1 MIEETT
7 NQNMDFPNEEIK
19 YQQIMEEM
27 KQLVP
32 YLKQEMTF
40 CPSDNFI
47 FTLIETVDFYSLKRF
62 FKLKSNSDSEH
73 ESVLSKF
80 KESLL
85 TNISLLDSF
94 IVIPSKD
101 SLNFDKVKNKGNVFK
116 SPLVYNID
124 GDEVNIDI
132 ENEEKILFIYNNIP
146 DLNLFLEKNKNS
158 EKKIIC
164 LGVNPNFFE
173 QKKILKKN
181 GFLNKNNFQFFFIN
195 KDKDKSKSSLELN
208 FNNLPRVILIGANNI
223 ISEEK
228 TIKDINNLELEK
240 LVTNLSEDKKI
251 SNEERRKKDSNFIL
265 LENDN
270 KRKVIKAMNIYIDEI
285 GLKNVHFYVKS
296 KISIDNKGITKTRCY
311 PVFYGDTTKEGK
323 ELIDTLIKSLD
334 GQELFHDIQNKAN
347 SI

>member
-1 MIEETT
+1 MFEETT
-7 NQNMDFPNEEIK
+7 NLNMDFPNEEIK

-101 SLNFDKVKNKGNVFK
+101 SLNFDKVKNKGNAFK

-132 ENEEKILFIYNNIP
+132 ENEEKILFIYNNIL

-181 GFLNKNNFQFFFIN
+181 GFLNKNNFQFFFFN
-195 KDKDKSKSSLELN
+195 NENQHTELIM
-208 FNNLPRVILIGANNI
+208 NNLPRLIKIESNNI
-223 ISEEK
+223 F
-228 TIKDINNLELEK
+228 
-240 LVTNLSEDKKI
+240 SEDKSIKNNNFEIEKI
-251 SNEERRKKDSNFIL
+251 IEKKNEGANKTNNDYRKKDSNFIL
-265 LENDN
+265 LSNGH
-270 KRKVIKAMNIYIDEI
+270 KRKIIKGINIYLNEI
-285 GLKNVHFYVKS
+285 GLKDVHFYVKS
-296 KISIDNKGITKTRCY
+296 KISIDKKGITKTRCY
-311 PVFYGDTTKEGK
+311 PIFYGDSNKEGND
-323 ELIDTLIKSLD
+323 LINVLIKSLE
-334 GQELFHDIQNKAN
+334 GQDLFHNIQNN
-347 SI
+347 VNII

>member
-1 MIEETT
+1 MFEETT

-19 YQQIMEEM
+19 YQQSMEEM

-32 YLKQEMTF
+32 YLKEEMKF
-40 CPSDNFI
+40 CPTENLI

-73 ESVLSKF
+73 ESVLAQF

-94 IVIPSKD
+94 IVIPRKD
-101 SLNFDKVKNKGNVFK
+101 SLNFDTVKNKGNAFK
-116 SPLVYNID
+116 SPLVYNIE

-132 ENEEKILFIYNNIP
+132 ENEEKILFIYNNIS

-181 GFLNKNNFQFFFIN
+181 GYLNKNNLKFFFFDN
-195 KDKDKSKSSLELN
+195 ENQNTELIM
-208 FNNLPRVILIGANNI
+208 NNLPRLIKIEANNI
-223 ISEEK
+223 ISEDKSIKNNNFEIEK
-228 TIKDINNLELEK
+228 IIENKK
-240 LVTNLSEDKKI
+240 EDANKK
-251 SNEERRKKDSNFIL
+251 NDEYRKKDSNFIL
-265 LENDN
+265 LSNEH
-270 KRKVIKAMNIYIDEI
+270 KRKIIKGINIYLNEI
-285 GLKNVHFYVKS
+285 GLKDVHFYVKS
-296 KISIDNKGITKTRCY
+296 KISIDKKGITKTRCY
-311 PVFYGDTTKEGK
+311 PIFYGDSTKEGND
-323 ELIDTLIKSLD
+323 LINVLIKSLEAQD
-334 GQELFHDIQNKAN
+334 LFHDIQNN
-347 SI
+347 VNII

>member
-173 QKKILKKN
+173 QKKILKKT
-181 GFLNKNNFQFFFIN
+181 GFLNKNNFQFFFFN
-195 KDKDKSKSSLELN
+195 NENQHTELIM
-208 FNNLPRVILIGANNI
+208 NNLPRLIKIESNNI
-223 ISEEK
+223 ISEDKSIKNNNFEIEK
-228 TIKDINNLELEK
+228 IIENKNEGANKTNN
-240 LVTNLSEDKKI
+240 DY
-251 SNEERRKKDSNFIL
+251 RKKDSNFIL
-265 LENDN
+265 LSNEH
-270 KRKVIKAMNIYIDEI
+270 KRKIIKGINIYLNEI
-285 GLKNVHFYVKS
+285 GLKDVHFYVKS
-296 KISIDNKGITKTRCY
+296 KISIDKKGITKTRCY
-311 PVFYGDTTKEGK
+311 PIFYGDSTKEGND
-323 ELIDTLIKSLD
+323 LINVLIKSLEAQD
-334 GQELFHDIQNKAN
+334 LFHDIQNN
-347 SI
+347 VNII

>member
-1 MIEETT
+1 MFEETT

-19 YQQIMEEM
+19 YQQSMEEM

-32 YLKQEMTF
+32 YLKEEMKF
-40 CPSDNFI
+40 CPTENLI

-73 ESVLSKF
+73 ESVLAQF

-94 IVIPSKD
+94 IVIPRKD
-101 SLNFDKVKNKGNVFK
+101 SLNFNTVKNKGNIFK
-116 SPLVYNID
+116 SPLVYNIE

-132 ENEEKILFIYNNIP
+132 ENEEKILFIYNNIS

-181 GFLNKNNFQFFFIN
+181 GYLNKNNLKFFFFN
-195 KDKDKSKSSLELN
+195 NENQNTELIM
-208 FNNLPRVILIGANNI
+208 NNLPRLIKIEANNI
-223 ISEEK
+223 ISEDKSIKNNNFEIEK
-228 TIKDINNLELEK
+228 IIENKK
-240 LVTNLSEDKKI
+240 EDANKK
-251 SNEERRKKDSNFIL
+251 NDEYRKKDSNFIL
-265 LENDN
+265 LTNEH
-270 KRKVIKAMNIYIDEI
+270 KRKIIKGINIYLNEI
-285 GLKNVHFYVKS
+285 GLKDVHFYVKS
-296 KISIDNKGITKTRCY
+296 KISIDKKGITKTRCY
-311 PVFYGDTTKEGK
+311 PIFYGDSTKEGND
-323 ELIDTLIKSLD
+323 LINVLIKSLEAQD
-334 GQELFHDIQNKAN
+334 LFHDIQNN
-347 SI
+347 VNII

>member
-1 MIEETT
+1 MLEETT

-19 YQQIMEEM
+19 YQQSMEEM

-32 YLKQEMTF
+32 YLKEEMKF
-40 CPSDNFI
+40 CPTENLI

-73 ESVLSKF
+73 ESVLAQF

-94 IVIPSKD
+94 IVIPRKD
-101 SLNFDKVKNKGNVFK
+101 SLNFDTVKNKGNIFK
-116 SPLVYNID
+116 SPLVYNIE

-132 ENEEKILFIYNNIP
+132 ENEEKILFIYNNIS

-181 GFLNKNNFQFFFIN
+181 GYLNKNNLKFFFFN
-195 KDKDKSKSSLELN
+195 NESQNTELIM
-208 FNNLPRVILIGANNI
+208 NNLPRLIKIEANNI
-223 ISEEK
+223 ISEDKSIKNNNFEIEK
-228 TIKDINNLELEK
+228 IIENKK
-240 LVTNLSEDKKI
+240 EDANKK
-251 SNEERRKKDSNFIL
+251 NDEYRKKDSNFIL
-265 LENDN
+265 LSNEH
-270 KRKVIKAMNIYIDEI
+270 KRKIIKGINIYLNEI
-285 GLKNVHFYVKS
+285 GLKDVHFYVKS
-296 KISIDNKGITKTRCY
+296 KISIDKKGITKTRCY
-311 PVFYGDTTKEGK
+311 PIFYGDSTKEGND
-323 ELIDTLIKSLD
+323 LINVLIKSLEAQD
-334 GQELFHDIQNKAN
+334 LFHDIQNN
-347 SI
+347 VNII

>member
-173 QKKILKKN
+173 QKKILKKT
-181 GFLNKNNFQFFFIN
+181 GFLNKNNFQFFFFN
-195 KDKDKSKSSLELN
+195 NENQHTELIM
-208 FNNLPRVILIGANNI
+208 NNLPRLIKIESNNI
-223 ISEEK
+223 ISEDKSIKNNNFEIEK
-228 TIKDINNLELEK
+228 IIENKNEGANKTNN
-240 LVTNLSEDKKI
+240 DY
-251 SNEERRKKDSNFIL
+251 RKKDSNFIL
-265 LENDN
+265 LSNGH
-270 KRKVIKAMNIYIDEI
+270 KRKIIKGINIYLNEI
-285 GLKNVHFYVKS
+285 GLKDVHFYVKS
-296 KISIDNKGITKTRCY
+296 KISIDKKGTTKTRCY
-311 PVFYGDTTKEGK
+311 PIFYGDSTKEGND
-323 ELIDTLIKSLD
+323 LINVLIKSLEAQD
-334 GQELFHDIQNKAN
+334 LFHDIQNN
-347 SI
+347 VNII

>member
-1 MIEETT
+1 MFEETT

-19 YQQIMEEM
+19 YQQSMEEM

-32 YLKQEMTF
+32 YLKEEMKF
-40 CPSDNFI
+40 CPTENLI

-73 ESVLSKF
+73 ESVLAKF

-94 IVIPSKD
+94 IVIPRKD
-101 SLNFDKVKNKGNVFK
+101 SLNFDTVKNKGNGFK
-116 SPLVYNID
+116 SPLVYNIE

-132 ENEEKILFIYNNIP
+132 ENEEKILFIYNNIS

-181 GFLNKNNFQFFFIN
+181 GYLNKNNLQFFFFN
-195 KDKDKSKSSLELN
+195 NENQNTELIM
-208 FNNLPRVILIGANNI
+208 NNLPRLIKIEANNI
-223 ISEEK
+223 ISEDKSIKNNNFEIEK
-228 TIKDINNLELEK
+228 IIENKK
-240 LVTNLSEDKKI
+240 EDANKK
-251 SNEERRKKDSNFIL
+251 NDEYRKKDSNFIL
-265 LENDN
+265 LSNEH
-270 KRKVIKAMNIYIDEI
+270 KRKIIKGINIYLNEI
-285 GLKNVHFYVKS
+285 GLKDVHFYVKS
-296 KISIDNKGITKTRCY
+296 KISIDKKGITKTRCY
-311 PVFYGDTTKEGK
+311 PIFYGDSTKEGND
-323 ELIDTLIKSLD
+323 LINVLIKSLEAQD
-334 GQELFHDIQNKAN
+334 LFHDIQNN
-347 SI
+347 VNII

>member
-181 GFLNKNNFQFFFIN
+181 GFLNKNNFQFFFFN
-195 KDKDKSKSSLELN
+195 NENQHTELIM
-208 FNNLPRVILIGANNI
+208 NNLPRLIKIESNNI
-223 ISEEK
+223 ISEDKSIKNNNFEIEK
-228 TIKDINNLELEK
+228 IIENKNEGENKTNNEF
-240 LVTNLSEDKKI
+240 
-251 SNEERRKKDSNFIL
+251 RKKDSNFIL
-265 LENDN
+265 LSNGH
-270 KRKVIKAMNIYIDEI
+270 KRKIIKGINIYLNEI
-285 GLKNVHFYVKS
+285 GLKDVHFYVKS
-296 KISIDNKGITKTRCY
+296 KISIDKKGITKTRCY
-311 PVFYGDTTKEGK
+311 PIFYGDSNKEGND
-323 ELIDTLIKSLD
+323 LINVLIKSLE
-334 GQELFHDIQNKAN
+334 GQDLFHNIQNN
-347 SI
+347 VNII

>member
-1 MIEETT
+1 MFEETT

-19 YQQIMEEM
+19 YQQSMEEM

-32 YLKQEMTF
+32 YLKEEMKF
-40 CPSDNFI
+40 CPTENLI

-73 ESVLSKF
+73 ESVLAQF

-94 IVIPSKD
+94 IVIPRKD
-101 SLNFDKVKNKGNVFK
+101 SLNFDTVKNKGNGFK
-116 SPLVYNID
+116 SPLVYNIE

-132 ENEEKILFIYNNIP
+132 ENEEKILFIYNNIS

-181 GFLNKNNFQFFFIN
+181 GYLNKNNLQFFFFN
-195 KDKDKSKSSLELN
+195 NENQNTELIM
-208 FNNLPRVILIGANNI
+208 NNLPRLIKIEANNLI
-223 ISEEK
+223 
-228 TIKDINNLELEK
+228 
-240 LVTNLSEDKKI
+240 SEDKSIKNNNFEIEKI
-251 SNEERRKKDSNFIL
+251 IENKKEDANKKNDEYRKKDSNFIL
-265 LENDN
+265 LTNEH
-270 KRKVIKAMNIYIDEI
+270 KRKIIKGINIYLNEI
-285 GLKNVHFYVKS
+285 GLKDVHFYVKS
-296 KISIDNKGITKTRCY
+296 KISIDKKGITKTRCY
-311 PVFYGDTTKEGK
+311 PIFYGDSTKEGND
-323 ELIDTLIKSLD
+323 LINVLIKSLEAQD
-334 GQELFHDIQNKAN
+334 LFHDIQNN
-347 SI
+347 VNII

>member
-1 MIEETT
+1 MFEETT

-19 YQQIMEEM
+19 YQQSMEEM

-32 YLKQEMTF
+32 YLKEEMKF
-40 CPSDNFI
+40 CPTENLI

-73 ESVLSKF
+73 ESVLAEF

-94 IVIPSKD
+94 IVIPRKD
-101 SLNFDKVKNKGNVFK
+101 SLNFDTVKNKGNIFK
-116 SPLVYNID
+116 SPLVYNIE

-132 ENEEKILFIYNNIP
+132 ENEEKILFIYNNIS

-181 GFLNKNNFQFFFIN
+181 GYLNKNNLKFFFFN
-195 KDKDKSKSSLELN
+195 NENQNTELIM
-208 FNNLPRVILIGANNI
+208 NNLPRLIKIEANNI
-223 ISEEK
+223 ISEDKSIKNNNFEIEK
-228 TIKDINNLELEK
+228 IIENKK
-240 LVTNLSEDKKI
+240 EDANKK
-251 SNEERRKKDSNFIL
+251 NDEYRKKDSNFIL
-265 LENDN
+265 LSNEH
-270 KRKVIKAMNIYIDEI
+270 KRKIIKGINIYLNEI
-285 GLKNVHFYVKS
+285 GLKDVHFYVKS
-296 KISIDNKGITKTRCY
+296 KISIDKKGITKTRCY
-311 PVFYGDTTKEGK
+311 PIFYGDSTKEGND
-323 ELIDTLIKSLD
+323 LINVLIKSLEAQD
-334 GQELFHDIQNKAN
+334 LFHDIQNN
-347 SI
+347 VNII